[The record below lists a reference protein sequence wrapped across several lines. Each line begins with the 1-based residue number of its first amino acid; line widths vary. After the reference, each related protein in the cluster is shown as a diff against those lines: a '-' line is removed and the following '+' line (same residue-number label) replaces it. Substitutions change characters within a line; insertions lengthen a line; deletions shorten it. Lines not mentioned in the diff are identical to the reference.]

1 MTWIKEGIDVLD
13 RLKAA
18 SKRILERERESRPF
32 LVEPMRTSDP
42 DYHEHLVAMIRSRAG
57 VPLARC
63 KGANKVA
70 NFVRIARTAVVLQNV
85 TPKSG
90 FRIAGWKHTATAR
103 LDSGVVHTTTG
114 SSILLVHLGEEENV
128 EHLIRSAQVGITKDL
143 RLVVLA
149 TPEDLCDP
157 DADVRCIYVNALAA
171 QVVEKRG
178 FGVILASSTSIA
190 DGQPVTIVKA
200 QRDVPPS
207 ALWLIC
213 DSDDQTPPVDDW
225 GNLGEEFMETQRPLG
240 ENSERDQVLKRQ
252 AKELGALRFTV
263 LAISGL
269 GPPAGL
275 FPWSISEGLDS
286 FDTIMLWISIAWLG
300 MAAVIGIFMA
310 SAFFRSQ
317 RLSRRWRQQ
326 AGKHGAHWNGGSFRG
341 VLLRR
346 MLKGVFLKKG
356 MKAVDLWESAWPS
369 SPLLQSQDPR
379 AAKTPT
385 ALQARHPG
393 RGGSCDE
400 GETSGA

>member
-1 MTWIKEGIDVLD
+1 MTWIKEGIDALNW
-13 RLKAA
+13 LKAA
-18 SKRILERERESRPF
+18 SKRIFERERKSRPF

-42 DYHEHLVAMIRSRAG
+42 DYREHLVAMIRSRAG
-57 VPLARC
+57 MPLAHC

-70 NFVRIARTAVVLQNV
+70 NFVRAARAAVVLQNV
-85 TPKSG
+85 TRKSG
-90 FRIAGWKHTATAR
+90 FRIAGWKHTATDR
-103 LDSGVVHTTTG
+103 LDSDVVHTTTG
-114 SSILLVHLGEEENV
+114 SSILLVHLGAEENV
-128 EHLIRSAQVGITKDL
+128 DHLIRSAQIGMTGDR

-157 DADVRCIYVNALAA
+157 DVNVRCIYVNALDPP
-171 QVVEKRG
+171 VVEKRG
-178 FGVILASSTSIA
+178 FGVILASSISIA

-225 GNLGEEFMETQRPLG
+225 GNLGEEFMETQRPLVD
-240 ENSERDQVLKRQ
+240 NSERDQVLKRQ
-252 AKELGALRFTV
+252 ARELGALRFV
-263 LAISGL
+263 LFALCGL

-275 FPWSISEGLDS
+275 FWWSNSEGLDS
-286 FDTIMLWISIAWLG
+286 FATIILSISIAWLV
-300 MAAVIGIFMA
+300 MAGVIGIYMA
-310 SAFFRSQ
+310 HAVEGSL

-393 RGGSCDE
+393 RGGNCDE